1 MNDFEEVAGIQGK
14 GNNTL
19 FDWAPMNVIQ
29 EIKDEIR
36 AARRVPSSRDLTIL
50 AALFLVLPGLIGI
63 YQLLWKGSGSGWTWI
78 IVGVVLAACRLIPP
92 LFRAIYSFWI
102 GFSIV
107 LGYFVSRILLTLV
120 FLIAVTPTGLIMRA
134 LGKDPME
141 RKLDPGADTYWQRK
155 EQESDAS
162 IERYERQF

>member
-1 MNDFEEVAGIQGK
+1 
-14 GNNTL
+14 
-19 FDWAPMNVIQ
+19 MNVIQ

-50 AALFLVLPGLIGI
+50 AALFLVLPGLIGT
-63 YQLLWKGSGSGWTWI
+63 YQLLWKGSGSGWSWI
-78 IVGVVLAACRLIPP
+78 IAGVVLAACRLIPP
-92 LFRAIYSFWI
+92 LFRGIYSFWI

-120 FLIAVTPTGLIMRA
+120 FLIVVTPTGLIMRA

-141 RKLDPGADTYWQRK
+141 RKLDPNATTYWQRK
-155 EQESDAS
+155 EQESDTS

>member
-1 MNDFEEVAGIQGK
+1 MTLRKWPEFKEKAI
-14 GNNTL
+14 TAL
-19 FDWAPMNVIQ
+19 FDWARMNVIQ

-50 AALFLVLPGLIGI
+50 AALFLVLPGLIGA
-63 YQLLWKGSGSGWTWI
+63 YQLLWKGSSSGWTWI
-78 IVGVVLAACRLIPP
+78 IAGVVLAACRLIPP

-141 RKLDPGADTYWQRK
+141 RKLDPRADTYWQRK
-155 EQESDAS
+155 EQEPDTS

>member
-1 MNDFEEVAGIQGK
+1 MTLRKWPEFKEKAI
-14 GNNTL
+14 TAL

-29 EIKDEIR
+29 EIRDEIR

-50 AALFLVLPGLIGI
+50 AALFLVLPGLMGA

-78 IVGVVLAACRLIPP
+78 IAGVVLAACRLIPP

-141 RKLDPGADTYWQRK
+141 RKLDPSAATYWQRK
-155 EQESDAS
+155 EQEPDPS